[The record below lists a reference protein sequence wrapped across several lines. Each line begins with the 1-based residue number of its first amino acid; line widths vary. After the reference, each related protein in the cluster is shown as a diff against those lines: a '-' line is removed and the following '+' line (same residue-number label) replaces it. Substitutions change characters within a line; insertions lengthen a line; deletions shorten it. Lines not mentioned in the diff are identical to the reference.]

1 MSLVELRKVNKGYSS
16 GGEFTS
22 VLSDLV
28 LDADKGEMLI
38 IMGPSGSGKTTL
50 MNILGGIDRPDS
62 GSVMIDGEDISGYDP
77 VRLTDFRRRKVGFI
91 FQFYNLIPTL
101 TAKENVE
108 LSLETVEDDRETISR
123 RASHYLR
130 LVGLE
135 DKMDNFPQ
143 ELSGGQQ
150 QRVAIAR
157 ALAKEPRI
165 ILADEPTGNL
175 DGAREESI
183 MELMKNIQNE
193 LGITFFIVTH
203 NTKLRKYADRVMQL
217 GGGVIVE
224 NGG

>member
-1 MSLVELRKVNKGYSS
+1 MSLVKLKNVSKGYRS
-16 GGEFTS
+16 GGEFAA
-22 VLSDLV
+22 VLSGLE
-28 LDADKGEMLI
+28 LDADKGQMII

-50 MNILGGIDRPDS
+50 MNILGGIDVPD
-62 GSVMIDGEDISGYDP
+62 GGLVEIDGEDISRYGPYQ
-77 VRLTDFRRRKVGFI
+77 LTDFRRRKVGFI

-101 TAKENVE
+101 TARENVE
-108 LSLETVEDDRETISR
+108 LSLETISSD
-123 RASHYLR
+123 RASNSERATRYLQ

-143 ELSGGQQ
+143 EMSGGQQ

-157 ALAKEPRI
+157 ALAKEPRVV
-165 ILADEPTGNL
+165 LADEPTGNL

-183 MELMKNIQNE
+183 MELMKQIQKD

-203 NTKLRKYADRVMQL
+203 NNKLKKYADRVLEL
-217 GGGVIVE
+217 GNGILVE

>member
-1 MSLVELRKVNKGYSS
+1 MSLIKLNDVSKGYRS
-16 GGEFTS
+16 GGEVAQ
-22 VLSDLV
+22 VLEGLQM
-28 LDADKGEMLI
+28 DAERGEMII

-50 MNILGGIDRPDS
+50 MNILGGIDVPDS
-62 GSVMIDGEDISGYDP
+62 GMVMIDGEDIAGYNP
-77 VRLTDFRRRKVGFI
+77 LKLTDFRRRKVGFI

-108 LSLETVEDDRETISR
+108 LSLETVSSDKASNSE
-123 RASHYLR
+123 RATRYLE

-135 DKMDNFPQ
+135 DKMHNFPQ
-143 ELSGGQQ
+143 EMSGGQQ

-157 ALAKEPRI
+157 ALAKEPKI
-165 ILADEPTGNL
+165 VLADEPTGNL

-183 MELMKNIQNE
+183 MELMKNIQRD

-203 NTKLRKYADRVMQL
+203 NNKLKKYADRVLEL
-217 GGGVIVE
+217 GNGILVE